1 MTFIL
6 FVYKRIIFAL
16 SIINVRSFKEM
27 VKQISIVLLN
37 TNKKLRKLILQKE
50 LLTTYR
56 NVKRY
61 PKALISN

>member
-16 SIINVRSFKEM
+16 SIINMRSFKEM

>member
-1 MTFIL
+1 M
-6 FVYKRIIFAL
+6 
-16 SIINVRSFKEM
+16 RSFKEM

-61 PKALISN
+61 PKVLISN